1 METKQ
6 VLLHTTSHISLFFC
20 FLFHLPFFSPV
31 ESSMGQKKTL
41 FVCVVLMM
49 VLFNGFNCVHGRTLR
64 NMKVDDKMNV
74 GHDDSKTMKAMN
86 NDLIVDEKAVQLS
99 QPPPSPPPE
108 GKYAEDFRPTTPGH
122 SPGIGHS
129 LSHN

>member
-1 METKQ
+1 ME
-6 VLLHTTSHISLFFC
+6 L
-20 FLFHLPFFSPV
+20 
-31 ESSMGQKKTL
+31 SMCQKKTL
-41 FVCVVLMM
+41 FACVLLMM
-49 VLFNGFNCVHGRTLR
+49 VLFKGFNCVHGRTLR

-74 GHDDSKTMKAMN
+74 GHDDSKKMMAMN

-99 QPPPSPPPE
+99 QPPPPPPPE
-108 GKYAEDFRPTTPGH
+108 GKGAEDFRPTTPGH